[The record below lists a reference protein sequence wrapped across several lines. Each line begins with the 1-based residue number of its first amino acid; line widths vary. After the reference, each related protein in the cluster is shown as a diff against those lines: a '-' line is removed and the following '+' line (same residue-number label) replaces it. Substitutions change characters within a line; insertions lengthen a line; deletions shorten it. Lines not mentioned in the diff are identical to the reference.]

1 MMSESTEST
10 QPAAPTP
17 NRRNSPVRDAVTIG
31 IFIALYIVLFFI
43 CGMTMG
49 AIPLIMVLL
58 PVIFGIFGGLIFM
71 VLLGKVQRSGAFLI
85 SSVIV
90 GLFLITMAP
99 GGTMCYMTILG
110 GVAAEFVYA
119 RLGRRSFRSMTAACS
134 IYMLCFAIGEYVPF
148 VWMKQAYLDQ
158 YAGNAAL
165 EVARAGTRMLNPA
178 TMAGLCLGAVIASAA
193 GCWWGRALTRRQFKR
208 AGIV

>member
-1 MMSESTEST
+1 M
-10 QPAAPTP
+10 PTP
-17 NRRNSPVRDAVTIG
+17 HTDTRPTPRASAARVREAVTMG
-31 IFIALYIVLFFI
+31 VFIALFIALLFL
-43 CGMTMG
+43 CGMLMG
-49 AIPLIMVLL
+49 AMPLIMVAL
-58 PVIFGIFGGLIFM
+58 PLILGVLGGLIFT

>member
-1 MMSESTEST
+1 
-10 QPAAPTP
+10 
-17 NRRNSPVRDAVTIG
+17 
-31 IFIALYIVLFFI
+31 
-43 CGMTMG
+43 
-49 AIPLIMVLL
+49 
-58 PVIFGIFGGLIFM
+58 
-71 VLLGKVQRSGAFLI
+71 
-85 SSVIV
+85 
-90 GLFLITMAP
+90 
-99 GGTMCYMTILG
+99 
-110 GVAAEFVYA
+110 
-119 RLGRRSFRSMTAACS
+119 
-134 IYMLCFAIGEYVPF
+134 MLCFAIGEYVPF